1 MKTNELNQITKAVYN
16 IAKENED
23 GFTYNIVTN
32 AMQTNGYAVARK
44 ETQNSFGQDGLQAA
58 IIFAL
63 LNKVTCIGGW
73 KDSQSGLYYFDATDI
88 YDDLQSAMDAA
99 KENEQ
104 LAIFDMNNMQE
115 IRL

>member
-1 MKTNELNQITKAVYN
+1 MKTSKLNQITKAVYS
-16 IAKENED
+16 IAIDNED
-23 GFTYNIVTN
+23 GFTYNIVKN
-32 AMQTNGYAVARK
+32 AMQADGYAVARK
-44 ETQNSFGQDGLQAA
+44 ETQNSFGQDGLQTA

-63 LNKVTCIGGW
+63 LNNVSCIGGW

-99 KENEQ
+99 RENEQ
-104 LAIFDMNNMQE
+104 LAIFDLNNMQE